1 MKSSHK
7 AKGMNME
14 VKMLTGSGMKVKAL
28 EDGSVYLEGFANKA
42 VVDRGRDLIGKKAW
56 KLDDYKKNSIIL
68 FNHDHTKPVGKMI
81 SVEPTDEGLFV
92 KGRISNSKDP
102 EISRIRDLVKEGILN
117 SLSVGFMAGDE
128 EIIDGV
134 NVIKSANLHECSI
147 VAVPMNQDSQFS
159 VTTKAMSG
167 DIISALSK
175 IAEWKGFE
183 ETKRFFDVL
192 SMQVKSVKDFD
203 ALVKL
208 VCLSCQT
215 TDDEAIH
222 FLKMESQDLPLKIK
236 DWMMKNEAA
245 CDPAKEKAAPSL
257 PDGSGVFAV
266 LVPSDQFATQDDA
279 AKWAT
284 DSGWSSDNISRNDTT
299 GTWIFQQADAGQFE
313 GEMSSIDLGDGVTAQ
328 IGKLVKD
335 KADMV
340 PPEEEPIEEPAESE
354 SEGAAVVV
362 EIETE
367 DKSLL
372 DGINP
377 TTVVTGNDASHSE
390 VNPALDQSKQTN
402 VLLGNMI
409 MLLQQMNETLSGLV
423 SKPEMVSSAAPE
435 PAPVM
440 SPEEQDMTKSLN
452 LFLIETGE
460 RLAKLGL

>member
-1 MKSSHK
+1 MQ
-7 AKGMNME
+7 N
-14 VKMLTGSGMKVKAL
+14 KMLSGSGIKVKAL
-28 EDGSVYLEGFANKA
+28 EDGSVYLEGFANKS

-68 FNHDHTKPVGKMI
+68 FNHDHTKPVGKML
-81 SVEPTDEGLFV
+81 SVEATDEGLFV

-128 EIIDGV
+128 EIKDGV
-134 NVIKSANLHECSI
+134 NVIKSANLHEVSI

-159 VTTKAMSG
+159 VTTKSLAG
-167 DIISALSK
+167 DIILSLSK

-192 SMQVKSVKDFD
+192 STKIKSVKDFD

-215 TDDEAIH
+215 TNEEAIH
-222 FLKMESQDLPLKIK
+222 FLKMESNELPGKIK
-236 DWMMKNEAA
+236 EWIMKNEAM
-245 CDPAKEKAAPSL
+245 CDPKEKAAPAL
-257 PDGSGVFAV
+257 QDGYGVQSII
-266 LVPSDQFATQDDA
+266 VPADKFLDMEEAQ
-279 AKWAT
+279 KWAA
-284 DSGWSSDNISRNDTT
+284 DSGWDGSDISNSET
-299 GTWIFQQADAGQFE
+299 GDWIITQTDLSQFE
-313 GEMSSIDLGDGVTAQ
+313 GDLESIDMGDDVTAQ

-335 KADMV
+335 KAEVMPTD
-340 PPEEEPIEEPAESE
+340 EESEDPAEV
-354 SEGAAVVV
+354 EGDKIEV
-362 EIETE
+362 EVEVE
-367 DKSLL
+367 GEKSLL

-409 MLLQQMNETLSGLV
+409 MLLQQMNETLSKLT
-423 SKPEMVSSAAPE
+423 SPPEMVSAAVE
-435 PAPVM
+435 PKPVM
-440 SPEEQDMTKSLN
+440 AVEQVSEVTPDEADMTKTLN
-452 LFLIETGE
+452 LFLMKTGE